1 MDKEKQFVPRKLKI
15 WLPLLL
21 SLVLVLGML
30 VGIKMQTNPAEVAV
44 VTQKQQI
51 PPSALGQG
59 KIEEFIRYIEAKYV
73 DDINQDELVKE
84 AIDNILKQLDPH
96 SNYISADHLKE
107 VNEQLQGN
115 FEGIG
120 IEFLIMDDTIVVV
133 SPLAGGPSEKI
144 GILEG
149 DRIVEIGDSLVAGVH
164 ITTADIMAELRG
176 AKGTEVS
183 IGILRGNEKEIRSF
197 TITRDKIPVNSVDVA
212 YMLDEETGYIKI
224 NRFSANTYKEFM
236 EGLETLVEKKGMKDL
251 VIDLRQNPGGYLQEA
266 TDILSQLFKEK
277 NKLLVYTE
285 GRTASRSD
293 YESTGRS
300 FFDIDD
306 IAVLIDEGSASA
318 SEILAGAIQD
328 WDRGVIVGRRS
339 FGKGLVQEQYRLRDG
354 SAIRLTVARYY
365 TPSGR
370 LIQKSYK
377 NLKDYDEDVAN
388 RIQHGEMY
396 SKDSIPIADTT
407 VYLTAG
413 GRVVYGGGGIT
424 PDFFIPLDPNILNDY
439 YLHLRPFIRTFVF
452 HYLSGHKADFEQLTL
467 EEFQADNFVNEDVLN
482 DFLAF
487 AKQRGVKNNSRQ
499 WRRIKPEFKRL
510 IKADLAK
517 NLFGNKGY
525 YSVWNLEDKTVK
537 KALEVLKQENPLS
550 LKGTSKI
557 NSLIFN

>member
-1 MDKEKQFVPRKLKI
+1 MEKEKQFVPRRLKV

-30 VGIKMQTNPAEVAV
+30 VGIKMQPNPPEVAV
-44 VTQKQQI
+44 VTKKQQI

-73 DDINQDELVKE
+73 DDINRDELVKE

-96 SNYISADHLKE
+96 SNYISADRLKE
-107 VNEQLQGN
+107 VNEQLEGN

-120 IEFLIMDDTIVVV
+120 IEFLILDDTIVVV
-133 SPLAGGPSEKI
+133 SPLAGGPSEKA
-144 GILEG
+144 GILTG
-149 DRIVEIGDSLVAGVH
+149 DKIVEIGDSLVAGIH
-164 ITTADIMAELRG
+164 ITTAGIMAELRG
-176 AKGTEVS
+176 AKGTEVT
-183 IGILRGNEKEIRSF
+183 IGILRGNEKEIRPF
-197 TITRDKIPVNSVDVA
+197 TITRDKIPVHSVDVA

-224 NRFSANTYKEFM
+224 NRFSAKTYKEFM
-236 EGLETLVEKKGMKDL
+236 EGLENLVEKKGMKDL

-300 FFDIDD
+300 FYDIENL
-306 IAVLIDEGSASA
+306 AVLIDEGSASA

-328 WDRGVIVGRRS
+328 WDRGIIVGRRS

-354 SAIRLTVARYY
+354 SALRLTVARYY

-370 LIQKSYK
+370 LIQKSYD
-377 NLKDYDEDVAN
+377 NLKAYDEDVSN
-388 RIQHGEMY
+388 RLKHGEMY
-396 SKDSIPIADTT
+396 NKDSIPIADTT
-407 VYLTAG
+407 VFHTAG

-424 PDFFIPLDPNILNDY
+424 PDYFIPLDPNLLNDY
-439 YLHLRPFIRTFVF
+439 YLHLRPFIRPFVF
-452 HYLSGHKADFEQLTL
+452 RYLSGHKADFEQMTL
-467 EEFQADNFVNEDVLN
+467 EEFKPKPIVNEKVLK
-482 DFLAF
+482 DFMAF

-499 WRRIKPEFKRL
+499 WRRVKPEISRL
-510 IKADLAK
+510 IKAHLSK
-517 NLFGNKGY
+517 NLFGDKGY
-525 YSVWNLEDKTVK
+525 YAVWNAEDKTVE
-537 KALEVLKQENPLS
+537 KALEVLKQKNPLS
-550 LKGTSKI
+550 LK
-557 NSLIFN
+557 